1 MALPVF
7 PPYPILESQ
16 LGQAKRNAKKQ
27 DEKSATRE
35 CEAQCEEARR
45 EKARR
50 EKAQLIEVLL
60 VKAEVQILRFEALRP
75 EALRPNSL
83 LPKKA
88 QLVALQL
95 KEVQLVQ
102 LVELVELRVWSELG
116 LFEYLFGEFRLE
128 DLLRKLLR
136 RVELIL
142 TELRQREELIYRFL
156 SGFLA
161 MLWQKLLESLLFS
174 HNVSKLPN
182 KHRPPC
188 ITMPWNIRL
197 ALVVL
202 WGVCWM
208 FNPWNPIDDI
218 QLQPLSADEQTLF
231 SSGKVFPHSNAHFV
245 QLTFLRRY

>member
-1 MALPVF
+1 MLR
-7 PPYPILESQ
+7 S
-16 LGQAKRNAKKQ
+16 RTR
-27 DEKSATRE
+27 KSATRE
-35 CEAQCEEARR
+35 SEAQCEKARR

-75 EALRPNSL
+75 NSL
-83 LPKKA
+83 SLEKA

-102 LVELVELRVWSELG
+102 LVELRELREWSEFG
-116 LFEYLFGEFRLE
+116 LFEYLFGEF
-128 DLLRKLLR
+128 R

-208 FNPWNPIDDI
+208 FNPWSPIDDI
-218 QLQPLSADEQTLF
+218 QLQPLSANEQTLF

-245 QLTFLRRY
+245 QLTFLRRYWQ